1 MSWSGVRQCLSSAI
15 GPVLAQFLPSPPL
28 PPVMGVLYRLCTA
41 YSDADHD
48 QLWLPKVT
56 RGSCR
61 GESIVAWYLYDK
73 YQQERWTISH
83 FDDGGFDLD
92 PEPDEWDY
100 RDHLRDLRDI
110 PEFQ

>member
-1 MSWSGVRQCLSSAI
+1 MPARRSSVEPGGMHGARASKSKVRFSKSKESA
-15 GPVLAQFLPSPPL
+15 
-28 PPVMGVLYRLCTA
+28 M
-41 YSDADHD
+41 
-48 QLWLPKVT
+48 
-56 RGSCR
+56 
-61 GESIVAWYLYDK
+61 AWYLYDK

-110 PEFQ
+110 SDFQ